1 MKNSDITPVPSD
13 IVRIIQTS
21 GSIVQ
26 LSVKVSRDTQL
37 HEYLF
42 LIEAYLCH
50 AYHACTDAYKD
61 RITPPSPMN
70 EPPPPG
76 SNNASKFH

>member
-70 EPPPPG
+70 EPPPLG
-76 SNNASKFH
+76 RIMKKY